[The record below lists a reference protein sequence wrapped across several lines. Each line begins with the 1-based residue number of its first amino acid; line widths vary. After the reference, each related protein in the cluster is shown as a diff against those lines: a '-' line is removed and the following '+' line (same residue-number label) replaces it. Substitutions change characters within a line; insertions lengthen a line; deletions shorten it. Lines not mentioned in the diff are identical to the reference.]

1 MGNTH
6 SMNNLSL
13 LEQKRYQTEFL
24 RYSQIPYESQYRPQ
38 NPNLNVNLHQY
49 NKFKEP
55 HQMPNPVK
63 VLPNLTSEPKLR
75 TTNNGAIL
83 QSGGTISGRKESE
96 VINLTP

>member
-1 MGNTH
+1 
-6 SMNNLSL
+6 MNNLSL

-38 NPNLNVNLHQY
+38 NPNLNVNHHQY

-96 VINLTP
+96 VIFH